1 MSRIIM
7 YVYVNQKGAGEL
19 IYLDHAATTPVKE
32 EVLAAMLPYFS
43 NHFANASSVYSAA
56 RQSRKAIDAARCDIA
71 GIIGAKTNEIYFT
84 SGGSE
89 SDNWALMGTASARP
103 DKKHIITTKIE
114 HHAVLHACHALERR
128 GFDVT
133 YLDVDALGRVD
144 AQCVDRAIRSDT
156 LLVSVMLANNEVGT
170 IEPVADIARVAHAHG
185 VLMHTDA
192 VQAVGHI
199 PVDVGALGVDM
210 LSMSAHKFGGPKGCG
225 ALFVRSG
232 TRIDNLIYGGAQER
246 NMRAGT
252 ENVPAIVGMAK
263 ALTLSVQDMEMK
275 SAKVR
280 ALRDELEER
289 LTHLGGVRINGDRSH
304 RLPGHL
310 HVSIDGCDT
319 SLLLM
324 RLDMAGIAASAGSA
338 CSSGA
343 AERSHVM
350 AAMGLSGENQADIRF
365 SLGTENTR
373 EEIAAV
379 EEAMRKILKR

>member
-103 DKKHIITTKIE
+103 DKKHIIATKIE

-185 VLMHTDA
+185 VWMHTDA

-232 TRIDNLIYGGAQER
+232 TRIDNLIFGGSQER

-289 LTHLGGVRINGDRSH
+289 LTHLSGVRINGDRSH

-324 RLDMAGIAASAGSA
+324 RLDMAGIAVSAGSA